1 MRFRTKT
8 CEIEA
13 IRFNGFNQK
22 EIFEF
27 SGVDFLLEPTNEII
41 NGELI
46 LYEKIVIPTLEG
58 NMHLTIGN
66 WLIKGLK
73 GEFYPCRDDIFKEKY
88 EEIK

>member
-1 MRFRTKT
+1 MRFRTKH

-13 IRFNGFNQK
+13 IQFTGFNQK

-27 SGVDFLLEPTNEII
+27 SGVDFLLEPTNEVI
-41 NGELI
+41 NSELI

-66 WLIKGLK
+66 WLVKGLK
-73 GEFYPCRDDIFKEKY
+73 GEFYPCRDDIFKQKY